1 MLSVK
6 YIDVA
11 ANTSRSL
18 RWEETMK
25 LFRHGAVGSERAGCL
40 DARGVKRD
48 LSLLVRE
55 ITPDWLSPEKLGAL
69 AAIDI
74 EKLPVVP
81 DGTRIAAP
89 VAGVRQFIAIGLNY
103 RKHAAE
109 AGMQI
114 PKDPVV
120 FNKAI
125 TCVQGP
131 DDDLKWPNG
140 SERMD
145 WEVELGFVVGSKAQ
159 GVSKENAFS
168 NIAGYCLANDV
179 SEREW
184 QANRSGQWVKGKSF
198 DTFGPLGPWL
208 VTADE
213 IPDPQAIPLTLAVNG
228 AVRQKSNTGDMIFTV
243 AEILSHLSQFMTL
256 LPGDVVITGTPE
268 GVGLGMKPPQFLK
281 RGDVVELDGGIL
293 GSQRQRVV

>member
-1 MLSVK
+1 
-6 YIDVA
+6 
-11 ANTSRSL
+11 
-18 RWEETMK
+18 MK
-25 LFRHGAVGSERAGCL
+25 LFRRGAVGSERAGAL

-48 LSLLVRE
+48 LSLLVPD
-55 ITPDWLSPEKLGAL
+55 ITPDWLAPEKLQAI
-69 AAIDI
+69 AAIDL
-74 EKLPVVP
+74 EKMPVVP
-81 DGTRIAAP
+81 EGTRLGAP
-89 VAGVRQFIAIGLNY
+89 VSGVRQFVAIGLNY

-109 AGMQI
+109 SGMPI

-125 TCVQGP
+125 TCIQGSN
-131 DDDLKWPNG
+131 DDLVQPEGAKT
-140 SERMD
+140 MD
-145 WEVELGFVVGSKAQ
+145 WEVELAFVVGVKAQ
-159 GVSKENAFS
+159 RVSRADALS
-168 NIAGYCLANDV
+168 HVAGYCLANDV
-179 SEREW
+179 SERDW

-228 AVRQKSNTGDMIFTV
+228 AVKQKSNTSDMIFPV

-256 LPGDVVITGTPE
+256 LPGDVVVTGTPE
-268 GVGLGMKPPQFLK
+268 GVGAGMKPPQFLK
-281 RGDVVELDGGIL
+281 PGDVVELDGGIL